1 MKEGTFVVAVRRDA
15 TTAPRDSGERFSGF
29 SFCRH
34 LLHETVCTRG
44 IRMTSSVPSLG
55 NEAGSFGR
63 EPGAC
68 QLFLR
73 IDDRLIH
80 GQVVVKWLRTLG
92 CKDVWVIDDELASD
106 AFMQSV
112 LRLAAPEGVRV
123 QVVSVEDALHSVQRC
138 PVGRPALLLLRSP
151 QTALRLW
158 NGGLLFSELNVGGLA
173 AASESIRLHK
183 SVSATAEQLRALQTL
198 ASLGVLVYVQMVPED
213 RPISLQSI
221 VSVRETA
228 SNQE

>member
-1 MKEGTFVVAVRRDA
+1 
-15 TTAPRDSGERFSGF
+15 
-29 SFCRH
+29 
-34 LLHETVCTRG
+34 
-44 IRMTSSVPSLG
+44 MTSSIPSLAE
-55 NEAGSFGR
+55 EAGSSGR
-63 EPGAC
+63 APGAC
-68 QLFLR
+68 QFFLR

-123 QVVSVEDALHSVQRC
+123 QVVTVEDALHSLQRC
-138 PVGRPALLLLRSP
+138 PAGQHALLLLRSP

-183 SVSATAEQLRALQTL
+183 SVSANAEQLQALQTL
-198 ASLGVLVYVQMVPED
+198 AGLGVLVNVQMVPED
-213 RPISLQSI
+213 RPLSLQSI